1 MTRRHLRRWPPV
13 AERARVAAQLLA
25 EAAAFTEDV
34 GLLTGPLALAPAGGM
49 PKTRVPAPVT
59 VVAPPPAPEPAPAPA
74 AAPEPTAPTPAAST
88 PVPAAMALA
97 ETGVT
102 LARRG
107 LWSQAVPQFR
117 HAIELDPVNVPIW
130 CRLGEALNHIDD
142 LDGARLAYEKG
153 LAVDEKHP
161 RALYG
166 MGVVLDRLRRP
177 EEATVYYRRAREA
190 TAR

>member
-34 GLLTGPLALAPAGGM
+34 GLLTGPLALAPAGGL
-49 PKTRVPAPVT
+49 PKTRVPVPVT
-59 VVAPPPAPEPAPAPA
+59 VAAPPPAPEPAPVPA
-74 AAPEPTAPTPAAST
+74 VAPEPPAPTPVAST

-97 ETGVT
+97 ETGMT

-190 TAR
+190 TVR

>member
-59 VVAPPPAPEPAPAPA
+59 VVAPPPVPEPAPAPA
-74 AAPEPTAPTPAAST
+74 AAPEPTAPTPVAST

>member
-49 PKTRVPAPVT
+49 PKARGPVPVT

-74 AAPEPTAPTPAAST
+74 AAPEPTAPTPVAST

>member
-34 GLLTGPLALAPAGGM
+34 GLLAGPLALAPAGGM
-49 PKTRVPAPVT
+49 PKTRVPVPVT
-59 VVAPPPAPEPAPAPA
+59 VSAPPPAPEPAPAPG
-74 AAPEPTAPTPAAST
+74 AAPEPPPSAPVAST

-117 HAIELDPVNVPIW
+117 RAIELDPVNVPIW

-142 LDGARLAYEKG
+142 LDGARLAYEQG
-153 LAVDEKHP
+153 LAVDVKHP

-190 TAR
+190 AAR

>member
-74 AAPEPTAPTPAAST
+74 AAPEPTAPTPVAST

>member
-25 EAAAFTEDV
+25 EAAAFTDDV
-34 GLLTGPLALAPAGGM
+34 GLLAGPLALASAGGV

-59 VVAPPPAPEPAPAPA
+59 LSAPAPEPVPAPTP
-74 AAPEPTAPTPAAST
+74 APEPTPVAVT
-88 PVPAAMALA
+88 PVPQAMALA

-102 LARRG
+102 FARRG

-117 HAIELDPVNVPIW
+117 RAVELDPVNVPIW
-130 CRLGEALNHIDD
+130 CRLGEALNHVDD
-142 LDGARLAYEKG
+142 LHGAREAYEKA
-153 LAVDEKHP
+153 LAVDDKHP

-166 MGVVLDRLRRP
+166 LGVVCDRLRRP
-177 EEATVYYRRAREA
+177 EEATVYYRRAREGGA
-190 TAR
+190 TTR

>member
-49 PKTRVPAPVT
+49 PKARVPVPVT
-59 VVAPPPAPEPAPAPA
+59 VMAPPPAPEPAPPPA
-74 AAPEPTAPTPAAST
+74 VAPEPPAPPTVAST

-153 LAVDEKHP
+153 LAVDERHP

>member
-49 PKTRVPAPVT
+49 PKARVPVPVT
-59 VVAPPPAPEPAPAPA
+59 VVAPPPAPEPPPAPA
-74 AAPEPTAPTPAAST
+74 AAPEPPAPTPVAST

-177 EEATVYYRRAREA
+177 DEATVYYRRAREA

>member
-59 VVAPPPAPEPAPAPA
+59 VVAPPPAPEPAPVPA
-74 AAPEPTAPTPAAST
+74 AAPEPTAPTPVAST

>member
-49 PKTRVPAPVT
+49 PKARIPAPVT
-59 VVAPPPAPEPAPAPA
+59 VVAPPPEPEPTPAPEPPPAPAPVA
-74 AAPEPTAPTPAAST
+74 VT

-102 LARRG
+102 FARRG
-107 LWSQAVPQFR
+107 LWAQAVPQFR
-117 HAIELDPVNVPIW
+117 RATELDPANVPIW

-142 LDGARLAYEKG
+142 LAGAREAYEKA
-153 LAVDEKHP
+153 LAVDDKHP

-166 MGVVLDRLRRP
+166 LGVVLDRLRRP
-177 EEATVYYRRAREA
+177 EEATVYYRRAREGGA

>member
-59 VVAPPPAPEPAPAPA
+59 VVAPAHAPDPAPAPA
-74 AAPEPTAPTPAAST
+74 AAPEPPAPTPVAST